1 MDEHSRLFAGYK
13 HCDSILSNEEAVIDF
28 IRQAHRDKRS
38 LFFSVITECEVLSGI
53 KSEFELHKV
62 KLFTPRRCLNIDSRI
77 AQKAGH
83 LRRQQ
88 RTKGR
93 KVKTPDALIIAT
105 ALEYQLTLVS
115 RDSDMNFVESE
126 LGIPLLNL

>member
-83 LRRQQ
+83 RAESKNTRCINY
-88 RTKGR
+88 RYRSG
-93 KVKTPDALIIAT
+93 
-105 ALEYQLTLVS
+105 VS
-115 RDSDMNFVESE
+115 VNFGFTGLGYE
-126 LGIPLLNL
+126 LC